1 VQNRRVFLVKLAAAS
16 AALAPFNTFTFPIPG
31 ERPGGAEAQ
40 APSGE
45 GATQDLRNGALY
57 RSPKI
62 FFGVCYYPE
71 AWDEARWETDVQM
84 MREAG
89 FNIVRMAEF
98 AWARIEPVE
107 GQLDFNWLDR
117 IVDLLWKNGIQTLMG
132 TPTSQPPPWLYQ
144 KHPDLY
150 PVNAEGIRYNF
161 GGRYLY
167 CFNHPAMAEY
177 TWKIVSAIAKR
188 YANHPAVVGWH
199 LDNEFGHVTR
209 ECYCQAY
216 CEPAFHTWLSLRYG
230 TLDKLNAAWGT
241 SFWSEIYSD
250 WSQIPLPRLTQQQ
263 HNPAL
268 ILDYRRFW
276 SDTVVRYQKS
286 QIDILTEFAP
296 RQFTT
301 HNLWG
306 KPDYFAMA
314 RDLNVAGMNFYPA
327 YGWGRLEDNGLELDT
342 FRGLK
347 DGNFWVV
354 EQRGGRP
361 GSHNETLES
370 APGLLRLWA
379 YQSYA
384 HGADA
389 VIFFRWRTAARGG
402 EEYWFGILNQ
412 DGRPNRRYR
421 ELAGMGKDLERVGRL
436 LEGTTVVS
444 LVAFYVDYESEW
456 AKTAPDVR
464 AFDDRRADYYL
475 AFKRLGVNLDVTG
488 RGRDLTRYKIVFA
501 PMLYMVHEDMVEQF
515 RRFVR
520 GGGTLV
526 LTFRSGVKEW
536 DNSVTMQP
544 LPGLLQELAG
554 IEIEEFE
561 PLLKIDPEL
570 REGAMPLEGTAGP
583 FAGRISSGTIWAD
596 ILEPQTAQVLAK
608 YGKKF
613 YSGKAAVTLNRV
625 GEGRVIYVGTHLA
638 REFADSLAAWLLG
651 QHGIVAPFAVPEM
664 VDLSCR
670 EKAGKKILF
679 AMNFND
685 TAQRVRLPRA
695 YRDVLGDREVA
706 GSLVIPPRDL
716 LVLAEG

>member
-1 VQNRRVFLVKLAAAS
+1 MQTRRNFLSKLAAAS
-16 AALAPFNTFTFPIPG
+16 AALVPLRTFSFAVPG
-31 ERPGGAEAQ
+31 TEPGAAQ
-40 APSGE
+40 SFRE
-45 GATQDLRNGALY
+45 GATQDLRGGALY
-57 RSPKI
+57 RSPKTY
-62 FFGVCYYPE
+62 FGVCYYPE
-71 AWDEARWETDVQM
+71 AWDEARWPTDVGM
-84 MREAG
+84 MHEAG

-132 TPTSQPPPWLYQ
+132 TPTSQPAPWLYQ
-144 KHPDLY
+144 KFPDLC
-150 PVNAEGIRYNF
+150 PVNAEGIRYNL

-167 CFNHPAMAEY
+167 CFNHPAMEEY
-177 TWKIVSAIAKR
+177 TRKIVSAIAKR

-209 ECYCQAY
+209 ECYCKEY
-216 CEPAFHTWLSLRYG
+216 CEPAFHKWLGSRYG
-230 TLDKLNAAWGT
+230 TLDKLNTAWGT
-241 SFWSEIYSD
+241 AFWSQVYSD
-250 WSQIPLPRLTQQQ
+250 WSQLPLPRLTQQQ

-276 SDTVVRYQKS
+276 SDSVIRYQKS
-286 QIDILTEFAP
+286 QIDILADLAP

-327 YGWGRLEDNGLELDT
+327 FGWGRLEDNGLELDT

-361 GSHNETLES
+361 GSRNETLES

-412 DGRPNRRYR
+412 DGLPNRRYR
-421 ELAGMGKDLERVGRL
+421 ELAGMGKELERVAKL
-436 LEGTTVVS
+436 LQGTATVS
-444 LVAFYVDYESEW
+444 PVAFYVDYESEW

-464 AFDDRRADYYL
+464 PFDDRRADYYRAL
-475 AFKRLGVNLDVTG
+475 KRLGANVDVTG

-501 PMLYMVHEDMVEQF
+501 PMLYMVNDEMVEQF
-515 RRFVR
+515 SRFVR

-536 DNSVTMQP
+536 DNSVVMQP
-544 LPGLLQELAG
+544 LPGWLRELAG

-570 REGAMPLEGTAGP
+570 KEGAIPLAGLAAP
-583 FAGRISSGTIWAD
+583 FAARTSSGTIWAD
-596 ILEPQTAQVLAK
+596 ILEPKSAQVLAK

-613 YSGKAAVTLNRV
+613 YAGRAAVTLNRV
-625 GEGRVIYVGTHLA
+625 GDGQVVYIGTHLA
-638 REFADSLAAWLLG
+638 RDFADSLAAWLLER
-651 QHGIVAPFAVPEM
+651 HRIVPPFAVPDQ
-664 VDLSCR
+664 VDLAYR
-670 EKAGKKILF
+670 EKSGKKVLF
-679 AMNFND
+679 VMNFGS
-685 TAQRVRLPRA
+685 TAQSVRLPRA
-695 YRDVLGDREVA
+695 YRNVLVDREVT
-706 GSLVIPPRDL
+706 GSVVIPPRDL
-716 LVLAEG
+716 LLLADK